1 VNAYPGS
8 FPCPSRADAH
18 AVAMEPGLVR
28 SPTEQGDPRERRA
41 WETLPQRVALTFVI
55 NQEQLASWL
64 AWMNAHAWD
73 EWISM
78 RLPGLKAS
86 KANTPTTTTTT
97 TPTAVRFCADLAA
110 ELLEADRLW
119 WWRVHVSAE
128 YVPLPGDFPPL
139 PGDWI
144 VGGTPLVPA
153 LAWVLPG
160 TPAKPARTFINP
172 GTPAAPTAAVGV
184 DEDEVKVLDLEE
196 VPA

>member
-18 AVAMEPGLVR
+18 GAAMAPGLVR
-28 SPTEQGDPRERRA
+28 SLNDESDPRQRRA
-41 WETLPQRVALTFVI
+41 FDSLPQRVALVFLI
-55 NQEQLASWL
+55 GQEQLASWL
-64 AWMNAHAWD
+64 AWVNAHAWD

-86 KANTPTTTTTT
+86 KANTPSTPTTT
-97 TPTAVRFCADLAA
+97 TPTAVRFCDDLAA
-110 ELLEADRLW
+110 ELLTAERLW

-128 YVPLPGDFPPL
+128 YVPLPADFPPL

-144 VGGTPLVPA
+144 VGRTPDAPA
-153 LAWVLPG
+153 LEWVLPG
-160 TPAKPARTFINP
+160 TPAKPARVFINP

-184 DEDEVKVLDLEE
+184 DEDVVKVLDLEE